1 VIRLRSIG
9 TRAAR
14 TACAGGAAL
23 IFVACCSCSGNSAYP
38 THVLVPGGGP
48 SRSASPLGLRFSLS
62 QINDRFSGISALR
75 PLAAMGMGSI
85 AVLLPQTAAAPRFA
99 KYDAPYLAESFK
111 KAGLKRSQYSVQMPP
126 GSNQFKAAQT
136 AIAKGASVLIV
147 DARYSGLGVQIE
159 SYATAHGVP
168 VIDYDWLTLG
178 STRKYFVGFDSLKAG
193 VLLGEGLVNCVS
205 AWRVKHPHLIV
216 MDGANPT
223 DNPSAVYAQGYD
235 AVLARQFSSG
245 WKLVSNPPDT
255 WDPFVA
261 LSEFQ
266 QEYSAHKNIDAA
278 LLPNDTVGFGIIDDL
293 QSKGIKPRTF
303 PTTGMDATQ
312 GGLQNILAGYQ
323 CGTIYKPIYLE
334 AQAAAALAMYV
345 RAKITPPP
353 SLLNGNLTDPQTRTT
368 VASVL
373 LTPEWV
379 TTENMNSTV
388 IADRFVSVTRL
399 CAGPY
404 ASACSAAHIS
414 A

>member
-1 VIRLRSIG
+1 LRSIG

-14 TACAGGAAL
+14 TVCAGGAAL
-23 IFVACCSCSGNSAYP
+23 ILVACSSCSGNSASG
-38 THVLVPGGGP
+38 LVPGGGQ
-48 SRSASPLGLRFSLS
+48 SGSASPSGPQFSLS
-62 QINDRFSGISALR
+62 QIDNSFSAMSALR
-75 PLAAMGMGSI
+75 PLAAIGRGSI

-99 KYDAPYLAESFK
+99 KFDAPYLAESFQ
-111 KAGLKRSQYSVQMPP
+111 KAGLKPSQYTVQMPP

-136 AIAKGASVLIV
+136 AITKGASVLIV
-147 DARYSGLGVQIE
+147 DARYSGLGVRIE
-159 SYATAHGVP
+159 SYATAHNIP

-178 STRKYFVGFDSLKAG
+178 GTRKYFVGFDSLKAG

-205 AWRVKHPHLIV
+205 AWRVKHPQITV

-223 DNPSAVYAQGYD
+223 DNPSALYAQGYD

-255 WDPFVA
+255 WDPIVA

-266 QEYSAHKNIDAA
+266 QQYTAHKNINAA
-278 LLPNDTVGFGIIDDL
+278 LLPNDTIGFGIIPYL

-345 RAKITPPP
+345 RTKVSPPA
-353 SLLNGNLTDPQTRTT
+353 SLLNGNLIDPQTRTS

-388 IADRFVSVTRL
+388 IADKFVSVTGL
-399 CAGPY
+399 CAGTY
-404 ASACSAAHIS
+404 ASACSAARIS
-414 A
+414 G